1 MPLFLPA
8 STHLAAAPPS
18 PGSAPASLVTTP
30 AGSSG
35 EPGAAETNG
44 LGSTITPSAPK
55 AQSLDLIKGSSPDQR
70 STPEQRRPLDLPKVP
85 ELKQASPDG
94 RGRQDAATTA
104 TPFTIRGSGSGQPS
118 YSQLLQDLT
127 AGRVREM
134 ILSPRQGVVDVT
146 YRDGRSREVAV
157 FNDNQLLLR
166 TAEQARVPLTV
177 RDEQRDEAM
186 AGLLGNLLLVVLL
199 LGGLTLLI
207 RRSAQVANRAL
218 GFGRS
223 QPRLQAEGAVAV
235 HFEDVAGIGEAK
247 EELQEVVSFL
257 RAPERFTA
265 IGAKIP
271 KGVLLIGPP
280 GTGKTLLARAIAGE
294 AGVPFFSMAAS
305 EFVEMFVGV
314 GASRVRD
321 LFRQAK
327 AKAPCIIFIDEIDA
341 VGRQRGAGIGGGND
355 EREQTLNQLLTEM
368 DGFEENSG
376 VILLAATNRPDV
388 LDSALMRPGRFDRRI
403 SVDLP
408 DRKGR
413 EDILSVHARSRP
425 LAESVCLADWAA
437 RTPGFSGADLS
448 NLLNEAAILTARRHQ
463 ERIDDAS
470 IGDALERITMG
481 LTAAPLQD
489 SAKKR
494 LIAYHEVGHALL
506 TTLVPRADRLDKVT
520 LLPRAG
526 GVGGFARTMP
536 DEDILD
542 SGLISK
548 AYLRAR
554 LVVVLG
560 GRAAEIVVFGPS
572 EVTQGAAGDLQMVS
586 RICREMVTRYGFSS
600 LGPVALEADAG
611 QVFLGR
617 DWIRSD
623 APYSSRTGKQIDQ
636 QVRTLARLALEQALA
651 VLRPRRDLVDR
662 LVERLISEETIAGD
676 SFRASVAAWEAEHPQ
691 LPPVPSQLDSLLADQ
706 PAGEANV
713 EATQVGV

>member
-1 MPLFLPA
+1 MGTT
-8 STHLAAAPPS
+8 STQPQPS
-18 PGSAPASLVTTP
+18 PTPEGTPQKVQAQGVRPADTGTEPTAEKPGTINASPRSGDAKTGARP
-30 AGSSG
+30 AGKEEVRQQPFSIG
-35 EPGAAETNG
+35 GGGGAT
-44 LGSTITPSAPK
+44 
-55 AQSLDLIKGSSPDQR
+55 
-70 STPEQRRPLDLPKVP
+70 
-85 ELKQASPDG
+85 
-94 RGRQDAATTA
+94 
-104 TPFTIRGSGSGQPS
+104 PS
-118 YSQLLQDLT
+118 YSQLLQDLSS
-127 AGRVREM
+127 GRVKDLL
-134 ILSPRQGVVDVT
+134 LSPRQGVVDAT
-146 YRDGRSREVAV
+146 YRDGRNVQVPV
-157 FNDNQLLLR
+157 FNDNQLLIR
-166 TAEQARVPLTV
+166 TATQAQVPLTV

-186 AGLLGNLLLVVLL
+186 AGLLGNLLLVMLL
-199 LGGLTLLI
+199 LTGLTLLI
-207 RRSAQVANRAL
+207 RRSSQVANRAL

-223 QPRLQAEGAVAV
+223 QPRLQAEGSVGV

-247 EELQEVVSFL
+247 EELQEVVTFL
-257 RAPERFTA
+257 RSPERFTSV
-265 IGAKIP
+265 GAKIP
-271 KGVLLIGPP
+271 KGVLLVGPP
-280 GTGKTLLARAIAGE
+280 GTGKTLLAKAIAGE

-403 SVDLP
+403 TVDLP

-425 LAESVCLADWAA
+425 LADSVSLADWAS

-448 NLLNEAAILTARRHQ
+448 NLLNEAAILTARRQ
-463 ERIDDAS
+463 QDRIDDAA

-506 TTLVPRADRLDKVT
+506 TTLLPNADKLDKVT

-536 DEDILD
+536 DEDIID

-548 AYLRAR
+548 AYLRSR

-600 LGPVALEADAG
+600 LGPVALESDAG

-617 DWIRSD
+617 DWIRPE
-623 APYSSRTGKQIDQ
+623 APPYSSRTGSQIDA
-636 QVRTLARLALEQALA
+636 QVRKLAAAALEQALA
-651 VLRPRRDLVDR
+651 VLRPRRQLLDR
-662 LVERLISEETIAGD
+662 LVEHLIAEETINGEE
-676 SFRASVAAWEAEHPQ
+676 FRALVAEWESENPQ
-691 LPPVPSQLDSLLADQ
+691 LSGVSAQLSSLLTPEASPEAD
-706 PAGEANV
+706 V
-713 EATQVGV
+713 EAAKVGV